1 MFKNG
6 YLKKIIP
13 DIILAA
19 GIIIL
24 LAGVFSFTGFDYLLE
39 RGPQL
44 KEENPVVE
52 FDSRTADETESAVLE
67 QEQERDKK
75 EVVQKTEEVVKTGEK
90 IIDSALLLTI
100 QNKPELLE
108 NYFSKDEFSASLAVE
123 SIKGSV
129 KDNKGEGDTINI
141 FIPEGSSGLEVAR
154 IFEESDLMTYQDFRQ
169 LLLLFN
175 IETRIKAGS
184 YSFKNNSSVA
194 YKEP

>member
-6 YLKKIIP
+6 YLKEIIP
-13 DIILAA
+13 DMILAA

-52 FDSRTADETESAVLE
+52 FDSRTADEIESAVLE

-75 EVVQKTEEVVKTGEK
+75 EVVKTREK

-129 KDNKGEGDTINI
+129 KDNKGKGDTINI

-154 IFEESDLMTYQDFRQ
+154 IFEESNLMTYQDFKQ
-169 LLLLFN
+169 LLLLFD

-194 YKEP
+194 DILTKILIK

>member
-6 YLKKIIP
+6 YLKEIIP
-13 DIILAA
+13 DMILAA

-52 FDSRTADETESAVLE
+52 FDSRTADEIESAVLE

-75 EVVQKTEEVVKTGEK
+75 EVVKTREK

-123 SIKGSV
+123 SIKAVLKIIKV
-129 KDNKGEGDTINI
+129 KVI
-141 FIPEGSSGLEVAR
+141 
-154 IFEESDLMTYQDFRQ
+154 Q
-169 LLLLFN
+169 LISLSRRVVLDWRLPGYLRRV
-175 IETRIKAGS
+175 I
-184 YSFKNNSSVA
+184 
-194 YKEP
+194 

>member
-6 YLKKIIP
+6 YLKEIIP
-13 DIILAA
+13 DMILAA

-52 FDSRTADETESAVLE
+52 FDSRTADEIESAVLE

-75 EVVQKTEEVVKTGEK
+75 EVVKTREK

-123 SIKGSV
+123 SITGSV
-129 KDNKGEGDTINI
+129 KDNKGKGDTINI

-154 IFEESDLMTYQDFRQ
+154 IFEESNLMTYQDFKQ
-169 LLLLFN
+169 LLLLFD

-194 YKEP
+194 DILTKILIK